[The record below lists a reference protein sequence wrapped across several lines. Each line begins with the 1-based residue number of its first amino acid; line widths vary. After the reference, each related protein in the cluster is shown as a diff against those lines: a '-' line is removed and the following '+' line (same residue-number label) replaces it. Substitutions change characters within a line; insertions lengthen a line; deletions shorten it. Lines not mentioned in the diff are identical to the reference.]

1 VAANLVIVESPAK
14 AKTIGKYLGAGFE
27 VLASVGHVR
36 DLPESRL
43 GVDVEHGFALEYEPN
58 EDRKK
63 AIAGIARAAKKADLV
78 YLATDYDREGE
89 AIAWHVTEVC
99 NIPPDKQ
106 QRITFTEIT
115 KRAVTEAVAN
125 PRQIDNRLVDAQ
137 QARRAIDRLVGYPVS
152 QLLWEK
158 IRYGLSA
165 GRVQSPALRLIVERE
180 REISAFTAVEYWTI
194 EALLATEAEETF
206 GATLV
211 AIGDRKIPT
220 KLQRDSAE
228 DLAARIADEAQA
240 REILAGLDATDG
252 PGGTTWTVEDVRTKE
267 TRRTPPAPFI
277 TSTLQQEASRK
288 LGMGARRVMTLAQRL
303 YERGFITY
311 MRTDSTTMS
320 RDAIG
325 EAEGLIRSQFGD
337 RYWAGRYKHHDRKVP
352 GAQEAHEC
360 IRPTELSRA
369 RREVEAAIMSDA
381 GRDADALAKVY
392 DLIWKRA
399 VASLMTPALFDQVSA
414 DIVALP
420 PSNPVPHLFR
430 ATGSTLRF
438 DGFMRIYL
446 EGRDEEEEEG
456 QIRLPALR
464 QTQPLELRDLTPEQ
478 HFTQPPP
485 RYTEASLVKELEERG
500 IGRPSTYATIMG
512 TLTEE
517 RRGYTRL
524 ENKRFFATDTGEV
537 TTDFLT
543 QFFGSHFM
551 DFTFTSDMEH
561 RLDETA
567 EGRLAYRPVVES
579 FYAPLQ
585 ERLAKAAEVPK
596 ADITTETTD
605 IVCPDCG
612 HPMVVKLGRRGKFL
626 GCSNYPDC
634 RKTMPMPGQEQEQ
647 PELLDEKCPVC
658 GNQLQRRRG
667 RFGPF
672 VGCSNYPEC
681 KYIQKKE
688 IRTTGITCP
697 KCLEEPCSRC
707 KKDSKPGELVE
718 RSGKKGKFL
727 GCNHYPACRFTQN
740 EAPKAPEPEPD
751 PQAEAAAR

>member
-1 VAANLVIVESPAK
+1 
-14 AKTIGKYLGAGFE
+14 
-27 VLASVGHVR
+27 
-36 DLPESRL
+36 
-43 GVDVEHGFALEYEPN
+43 
-58 EDRKK
+58 
-63 AIAGIARAAKKADLV
+63 
-78 YLATDYDREGE
+78 
-89 AIAWHVTEVC
+89 
-99 NIPPDKQ
+99 
-106 QRITFTEIT
+106 
-115 KRAVTEAVAN
+115 
-125 PRQIDNRLVDAQ
+125 
-137 QARRAIDRLVGYPVS
+137 
-152 QLLWEK
+152 
-158 IRYGLSA
+158 YGLSA

-180 REISAFTAVEYWTI
+180 REIRAFTSVEYWTI
-194 EALLATEAEETF
+194 EALLATETDETF

-211 AIGDRKIPT
+211 AVGDRKIPT
-220 KLQRDSAE
+220 KLQRDSAD

-240 REILAGLDATDG
+240 TRIVEALRSSAAT
-252 PGGTTWTVEDVRTKE
+252 PWTVEDVRTKE
-267 TRRTPPAPFI
+267 TRRTPQAPFI

-320 RDAIG
+320 REAIG
-325 EAEGLIRSQFGD
+325 EAEGLIRSKFGD
-337 RYWAGRYKHHDRKVP
+337 QYWAGRYRHHDRKVP

-360 IRPTELSRA
+360 IRPTEMSRA
-369 RREVEAAIMSDA
+369 RREVEVAIGSDA
-381 GRDADALAKVY
+381 GRDSDALAKVY

-399 VASLMTPALFDQVSA
+399 VASLMTPAIFDQVSA
-414 DIVALP
+414 DIVTVP
-420 PSNPVPHLFR
+420 PANPVRHLFR

-446 EGRDEEEEEG
+446 EGRDDDEEED
-456 QIRLPALR
+456 QTRLPALR
-464 QTQPLELRDLTPEQ
+464 QTQPLELRELTPEQ

-524 ENKRFFATDTGEV
+524 ENKRFLPTDTGEV

-543 QFFGSHFM
+543 QFFGNHFM

-561 RLDETA
+561 RLDEAA
-567 EGRLAYRPVVES
+567 EGRIAYRPVVES

-585 ERLAKAAEVPK
+585 ERLSKAAEVRK
-596 ADITTETTD
+596 DEITTETTD
-605 IVCPDCG
+605 IVCPECG
-612 HPMVVKLGRRGKFL
+612 SPMVVKLGRRGKFL
-626 GCSNYPDC
+626 GCSNYPEC
-634 RKTMPMPGQEQEQ
+634 KKTMAMPGQKEEE
-647 PELLDEKCPVC
+647 PELLDEKCPLC
-658 GNQLQRRRG
+658 GNQLQRRKG

-681 KYIQKKE
+681 KFIQKKE
-688 IRTTGITCP
+688 VKTTGISCP
-697 KCLEEPCSRC
+697 ECLEEPCSRC

-740 EAPKAPEPEPD
+740 EAPKAPEP
-751 PQAEAAAR
+751 QAAAG